1 MANSGSEAQLIEQL
15 HAVPLFHRTTKRQR
29 KTLVKLGKV
38 QKWKAGSTPIK
49 EGTKGAAFFLIL
61 DGTVDITRGKE
72 NLNRLSV
79 GDFVGEIALLQG
91 VPRTADVNAVSD
103 VTVFAMGRPA
113 LTAAIKTEPS
123 IGIALLEAMARR
135 VAM

>member
-1 MANSGSEAQLIEQL
+1 MANSGSEAQLVEQL
-15 HAVPLFHRTTKRQR
+15 QSVPLFHRTTKRQR

-38 QKWKAGSTPIK
+38 LDWKEGSTPIK

-61 DGTVDITRGKE
+61 EGTVDISRGGE
-72 NLNRLSV
+72 NLNRLGA

-91 VPRTADVNAVSD
+91 VPRTADVTAVTD
-103 VTVFAMGRPA
+103 CTVFAMARTA

-135 VAM
+135 VAI